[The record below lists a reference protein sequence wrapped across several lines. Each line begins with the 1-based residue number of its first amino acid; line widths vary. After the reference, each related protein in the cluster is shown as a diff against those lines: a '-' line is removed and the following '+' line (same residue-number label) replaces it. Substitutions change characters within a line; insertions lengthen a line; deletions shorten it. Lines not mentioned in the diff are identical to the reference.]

1 MHQELTIDYLNKLHN
16 DLSKEQIY
24 LGEELKK
31 SNTIDTERLYTRQ
44 VTLLNQLLLQVLK
57 LRNLKRQIQT
67 EKSY

>member
-44 VTLLNQLLLQVLK
+44 VTLLNQLLLQILK

>member
-31 SNTIDTERLYTRQ
+31 TNTIDTERLYTRQ
-44 VTLLNQLLLQVLK
+44 VTLLN
-57 LRNLKRQIQT
+57 
-67 EKSY
+67 

>member
-31 SNTIDTERLYTRQ
+31 TNAIDTERLYTRQ
-44 VTLLNQLLLQVLK
+44 VTLLNQLILQVLK